1 MRRVSIILNVN
12 LKIVKSTLL
21 QVFLP
26 TFWQCCLLQ
35 GTKVRNRAGELCNLT
50 NFAAGNFLMY
60 IPLDP
65 EEVLFAEILF
75 TATLTQKNDARNDK
89 LTVTITEPVVFKH

>member
-1 MRRVSIILNVN
+1 
-12 LKIVKSTLL
+12 
-21 QVFLP
+21 
-26 TFWQCCLLQ
+26 
-35 GTKVRNRAGELCNLT
+35 
-50 NFAAGNFLMY
+50 MY